1 MYICGAAA
9 PVHFNCEEMHTWKV
23 ETVWARCDVGEHAG
37 AICISFSFGLVEE
50 EEAVSVLVELGV
62 FPGC

>member
-1 MYICGAAA
+1 M
-9 PVHFNCEEMHTWKV
+9 ES
-23 ETVWARCDVGEHAG
+23 VWARCDGGEHAG
-37 AICISFSFGLVEE
+37 AICISFSLGLVEE

>member
-23 ETVWARCDVGEHAG
+23 ESVWARCDGGEHAG